1 MSGLFSLESWS
12 TVWTHRES
20 FLLGLGNTLQTAVCA
35 LALAFIIGAA
45 LGLMSTS
52 GSKLL
57 RIIARIYVEFV
68 QNTPLLLQLCFLYY
82 ALAFAGVSLGVIRTG
97 IIALGV
103 YTGAYMG
110 EVVRAAIESVP
121 KGQFEAAQAQGFNY
135 LQRMGYII
143 LPQSIPVML
152 LYIVGG
158 ADLISVTYSFVTGA
172 STGGAYAPAYIV
184 CGLIFFVVCFPLSTL
199 AARWEA
205 SLKERKGRVN
215 TSLKTA
221 AKKVELKEAA

>member
-1 MSGLFSLESWS
+1 
-12 TVWTHRES
+12 
-20 FLLGLGNTLQTAVCA
+20 
-35 LALAFIIGAA
+35 
-45 LGLMSTS
+45 
-52 GSKLL
+52 
-57 RIIARIYVEFV
+57 
-68 QNTPLLLQLCFLYY
+68 
-82 ALAFAGVSLGVIRTG
+82 
-97 IIALGV
+97 
-103 YTGAYMG
+103 
-110 EVVRAAIESVP
+110 
-121 KGQFEAAQAQGFNY
+121 
-135 LQRMGYII
+135 MGYII
-143 LPQSIPVML
+143 LPQSIPEML
-152 LYIVGG
+152 PPMVNQVVNLFKNTSCLYIVGG

>member
-1 MSGLFSLESWS
+1 MGVFATRSPFRPNS
-12 TVWTHRES
+12 
-20 FLLGLGNTLQTAVCA
+20 LGLSCVRLLEVEQTTNFGTV
-35 LALAFIIGAA
+35 LH
-45 LGLMSTS
+45 
-52 GSKLL
+52 
-57 RIIARIYVEFV
+57 
-68 QNTPLLLQLCFLYY
+68 
-82 ALAFAGVSLGVIRTG
+82 
-97 IIALGV
+97 
-103 YTGAYMG
+103 
-110 EVVRAAIESVP
+110 
-121 KGQFEAAQAQGFNY
+121 
-135 LQRMGYII
+135 
-143 LPQSIPVML
+143 
-152 LYIVGG
+152 VGG

>member
-1 MSGLFSLESWS
+1 MKGYIVKGIGGFYYVKTEEGIVECKPRGIFRKQKIAPVAGDEVTVETEHGASVIAEIVRGGL
-12 TVWTHRES
+12 
-20 FLLGLGNTLQTAVCA
+20 N
-35 LALAFIIGAA
+35 
-45 LGLMSTS
+45 
-52 GSKLL
+52 
-57 RIIARIYVEFV
+57 
-68 QNTPLLLQLCFLYY
+68 
-82 ALAFAGVSLGVIRTG
+82 GVS
-97 IIALGV
+97 
-103 YTGAYMG
+103 
-110 EVVRAAIESVP
+110 

-152 LYIVGG
+152 PPMVNQVVNLFKNTSCHYNVGG
-158 ADLISVTYSFVTGA
+158 AAHISVTYSFVTGA

-184 CGLIFFVVCFPLSTL
+184 CGVIFFVVCFPLSTL

-215 TSLKTA
+215 PGLKTA